1 MKDLSALFRMKV
13 LVINLES
20 RKDRLDLF
28 QEHWNWIGPIER
40 IDGIVSDIPHTGCG
54 LAHCNAIRQGL
65 EKSDWCLV
73 LEDDARLNCS
83 REEFLASISE
93 ALQGNWDAVIL
104 GPINDSTRS
113 SMPDRISYVSE
124 NFIHCSS
131 TNTLSSAV
139 AVLWSRESLPIISE
153 YEQLLKEGY
162 IFPIDRM
169 LLQFYW
175 TATQTD
181 GWHSPFCPLY
191 EYVEITPT
199 PIVWISRHCLVIQA
213 PGLISDNTRE
223 ASVDVVKQ
231 TEDFLK
237 ILCSTC
243 SD

>member
-1 MKDLSALFRMKV
+1 MKV

-28 QEHWNWIGPIER
+28 QEHWSWIGPIER

-54 LAHCNAIRQGL
+54 LAHCKAIRRGL
-65 EKSDWCLV
+65 ETSDWCLV
-73 LEDDARLNCS
+73 LEDDARLNCN
-83 REEFLASISE
+83 REDFLASISE

-104 GPINDSTRS
+104 GPSHDSTRS

-139 AVLWSRESLPIISE
+139 AVLWSRECLPIISE

-169 LLQFYW
+169 LLQFSW
-175 TATQTD
+175 FATAQTD
-181 GWHSPFCPLY
+181 GWHSPFHPLY

-199 PIVWISRHCLVIQA
+199 PIVWVSKRCLVIQE

-223 ASVDVVKQ
+223 PSVDAVKQ

-237 ILCSTC
+237 KLCITC
-243 SD
+243 LD